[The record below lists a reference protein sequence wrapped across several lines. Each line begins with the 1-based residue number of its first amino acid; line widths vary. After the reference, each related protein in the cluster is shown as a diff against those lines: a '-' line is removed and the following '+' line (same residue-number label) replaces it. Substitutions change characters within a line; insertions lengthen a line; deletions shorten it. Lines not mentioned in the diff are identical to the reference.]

1 MSAMSAM
8 SELNGCPS
16 LMSVDSKQ
24 GRQIRGGA
32 NKRVYLEQWGAEEHS
47 SKAISVTTVFESMVM
62 DGDVVVVMMTVVSA
76 VAIVVAV
83 VVVVESWLRL
93 W

>member
-1 MSAMSAM
+1 MQIKRRGMSAMSAM

-32 NKRVYLEQWGAEEHS
+32 NKRVYLEQCGAEERS
-47 SKAISVTTVFESMVM
+47 SKAISVTTVLEWGCGGGDD
-62 DGDVVVVMMTVVSA
+62 DGCVGGGNCG
-76 VAIVVAV
+76 
-83 VVVVESWLRL
+83 RGCGCG
-93 W
+93 